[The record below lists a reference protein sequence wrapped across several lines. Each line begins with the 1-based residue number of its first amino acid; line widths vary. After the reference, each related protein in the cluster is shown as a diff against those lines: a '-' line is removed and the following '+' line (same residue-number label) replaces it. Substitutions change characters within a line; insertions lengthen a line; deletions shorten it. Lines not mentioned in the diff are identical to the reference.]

1 MALKLRKFLDELL
14 DVLKEDYPKQLSRLT
29 QDANGL
35 TYLQVL
41 DKERA
46 VITVRNRRI
55 TITGREKKKKETNVR
70 VYISKSCL
78 FDVLEGKLTLAEA
91 FETGELKVF
100 GSPQTLL
107 RCYAIWERVISLART
122 SPRFYFLTYELR

>member
-1 MALKLRKFLDELL
+1 MRLRKFLDELL
-14 DVLKEDYPKQLSRLT
+14 DVLREDHPKQLSLLIK
-29 QDANGL
+29 DANGL

-46 VITVRNRRI
+46 VITVRNRKI
-55 TITGREKKKKETNVR
+55 TIASKARKDEINVR
-70 VYISKSCL
+70 VYISRDCL

-100 GSPQTLL
+100 GNAQTLL

>member
-1 MALKLRKFLDELL
+1 MPLRLRKFLDELL
-14 DVLKEDYPKQLSRLT
+14 DVLREDYPKQLSRLI

-55 TITGREKKKKETNVR
+55 TIATRISACTTSLRRPLYVLRTNV
-70 VYISKSCL
+70 
-78 FDVLEGKLTLAEA
+78 D
-91 FETGELKVF
+91 
-100 GSPQTLL
+100 
-107 RCYAIWERVISLART
+107 
-122 SPRFYFLTYELR
+122 

>member
-1 MALKLRKFLDELL
+1 MVLRLRKFLDELL
-14 DVLKEDYPKQLSRLT
+14 DVLREDYPTQLRRLI
-29 QDANGL
+29 QNANGL

-46 VITVRNRRI
+46 VITVRNRKI
-55 TITGREKKKKETNVR
+55 TITSRVKKTDVNVR
-70 VYISKSCL
+70 VYISKKCL
-78 FDVLEGKLTLAEA
+78 FDVLEGRLTLAEA

-100 GSPQTLL
+100 GSAETLL